1 MSITVALDAMGG
13 DHAPDD
19 VVAGGVRAA
28 AELGVRIVLV
38 GRVDE
43 IERVQPA
50 AGSDVELVAAA
61 DVIGMDEPP
70 TAVRA
75 KKDSSVARCAQL
87 VRDGAADAMVS
98 AGNTGAAMAAA
109 VLRMG
114 RTRGVAR
121 PAVAVPVPVPGHH
134 PQILVD
140 AGATVDCTPEWLVQ
154 FARMGREY
162 ARTRLGVDAPTVGL
176 LSNGEEAGKGDELR
190 KAAHDLLAAEVPGF
204 VGNVEGRDF
213 MRPGVDVIVTDGFTG
228 NVALKTIEG
237 TIRAV
242 ASLVLRVLESTPE
255 ARGRGQG
262 RAAAAAGGRPGARA
276 RQHRRCVA
284 PGGAGGLRDLTRVVG
299 GDRHRERGPLR
310 DGSGRGRRGGPGGG
324 GGAPCRLRHISKA
337 AR

>member
-255 ARGRGQG
+255 ARDAGKIVLPLLLE
-262 RAAAAAGGRPGARA
+262 AAQELEPDNT
-276 RQHRRCVA
+276 
-284 PGGAGGLRDLTRVVG
+284 GGALLLGVRGVCVISHGSSGETAIVNAVRCAMEAVEGDVVARV
-299 GDRHRERGPLR
+299 EE
-310 DGSGRGRRGGPGGG
+310 
-324 GGAPCRLRHISKA
+324 A
-337 AR
+337 ARRAG